1 VEFSFWVLF
10 LTSCLLRVSSG
21 EIPASVREYL
31 QVRQS
36 DDRKVHPVHCIV
48 SGSGLIV
55 HSE

>member
-1 VEFSFWVLF
+1 MEFSFWVLF